1 MFIIG
6 LLITALSVPIAI
18 GFIRACYLLSEY
30 PYQYRLA
37 SGMSEESLA
46 ILTILFVV
54 VALTGLVL
62 MFFGWAKR
70 RNKATMDSINNTDN
84 QNYCS
89 TCNINVANTCTK
101 CPICGKP
108 LTIKESK
115 HG

>member
-6 LLITALSVPIAI
+6 LLLTAFSTPIAI
-18 GFIRACYLLSEY
+18 GFIKACYLLSEH

-37 SGMSEESLA
+37 NGMSEGNLA
-46 ILTILFVV
+46 ALTILFT
-54 VALTGLVL
+54 VAALAGLVL
-62 MFFGWAKR
+62 MLFGWAKR
-70 RNKATMDSINNTDN
+70 RNKATMDSITNTDN

-108 LTIKESK
+108 LTIKERK